1 MVSLTGIPMPTAV
14 EVRTPARLHLGL
26 LSFGDPTLRAY
37 GGLGVMIDAPGVVV
51 RLRRHSE
58 LSGAG
63 PLGTR
68 ALAFARECVRAWG
81 LGPEATCAI
90 EVVAAPRAHVGL
102 GSGTQLALAVAAGMR
117 QLFCPWPHEQSASA
131 LVLPVVGQRHFDTA
145 EAISLARGVGRGRRS
160 SVGIHGFSGGGLIVE
175 AGKYAPPP
183 SAASEVEAGGGSHE
197 VSPLV
202 ARVHLPAEWRCVVII
217 QRDAEG
223 LHGEAEKAAFADL
236 PPVERALSAELA
248 RIALM
253 ELVPAALEGKFAEF
267 SAAVGRYGQ
276 LAGLP
281 FASHTAGLPQT
292 ESTRQLLELLA
303 ELGFCGSAQSSWG
316 PAVMAC
322 CPSAQAAEQLV
333 ETFQTRGLSQRHDLW
348 ITRFDNR
355 GAMLNTLE

>member
-1 MVSLTGIPMPTAV
+1 MGMNM
-14 EVRTPARLHLGL
+14 RL
-26 LSFGDPTLRAY
+26 
-37 GGLGVMIDAPGVVV
+37 I
-51 RLRRHSE
+51 
-58 LSGAG
+58 
-63 PLGTR
+63 
-68 ALAFARECVRAWG
+68 ALALLASS
-81 LGPEATCAI
+81 LCACAGAI
-90 EVVAAPRAHVGL
+90 PVAD
-102 GSGTQLALAVAAGMR
+102 
-117 QLFCPWPHEQSASA
+117 
-131 LVLPVVGQRHFDTA
+131 QRHFDTA
-145 EAISLARGVGRGRRS
+145 EAIFLARGVGRGRRS

-175 AGKYAPPP
+175 AGKYAPRP
-183 SAASEVEAGGGSHE
+183 SAASEAEAGGSSHE

-303 ELGFCGSAQSSWG
+303 ELGFCTALLVLGRSRLDLAHLRTLAFLTDLVKVPLYRHLESA
-316 PAVMAC
+316 
-322 CPSAQAAEQLV
+322 
-333 ETFQTRGLSQRHDLW
+333 
-348 ITRFDNR
+348 
-355 GAMLNTLE
+355 

>member
-1 MVSLTGIPMPTAV
+1 
-14 EVRTPARLHLGL
+14 
-26 LSFGDPTLRAY
+26 
-37 GGLGVMIDAPGVVV
+37 
-51 RLRRHSE
+51 
-58 LSGAG
+58 
-63 PLGTR
+63 
-68 ALAFARECVRAWG
+68 
-81 LGPEATCAI
+81 
-90 EVVAAPRAHVGL
+90 
-102 GSGTQLALAVAAGMR
+102 
-117 QLFCPWPHEQSASA
+117 
-131 LVLPVVGQRHFDTA
+131 
-145 EAISLARGVGRGRRS
+145 LARGVGRGRRS

-175 AGKYAPPP
+175 AGKYAPSP
-183 SAASEVEAGGGSHE
+183 SAAADAEAGGGSHE

-267 SAAVGRYGQ
+267 STAVGRYGQ

-322 CPSAQAAEQLV
+322 CESAAAAEQLV
-333 ETFQTRGLSQRHDLW
+333 ETFQTRGLSERYDLW
-348 ITRFDNR
+348 ITQFDNR
-355 GAMLNTLE
+355 GALLHTLE